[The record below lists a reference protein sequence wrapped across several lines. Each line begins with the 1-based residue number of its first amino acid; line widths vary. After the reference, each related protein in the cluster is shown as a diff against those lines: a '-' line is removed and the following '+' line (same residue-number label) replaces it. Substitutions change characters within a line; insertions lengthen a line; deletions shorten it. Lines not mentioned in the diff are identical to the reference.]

1 MTLKGYPC
9 LNAIIYFSFLILL
22 GCSENEEIKP
32 LKATIATLEVD
43 VPSVGGAI
51 FSGELSGH
59 ELVEEH
65 GFICSEDSSFTSYKT
80 LYLSKGIPQ
89 RSGLYEYELATGL
102 EQDKVYFFK
111 AFMASRGKIEY
122 GVTKS
127 FLSNGSLPPKIESV
141 YPDKGYIG
149 STVTIKGENLNWGNS
164 YYTRVFLGEVEVN
177 PVVKSDTII
186 TFIVPDYIK
195 TNEFPIKV
203 TVFDK
208 ETEGV
213 PFTLY
218 APEIHEIEP
227 ASATYRDIVTLKGLH
242 FDTIPERNLLL
253 LGNEK
258 AVVLSST
265 RTEIKFVV
273 PDEFRSDK
281 GLITLQSQVQEITSS
296 DYFFLKQPVIESFAS
311 CTEALAEFELIGE
324 NFHPNPQQNHV
335 YFEGT
340 EAEVLSG
347 DTKKLVVTV
356 PYGPFPDAKTKVS
369 VRIAETSVVNNNE
382 ICIQDPWVMVT
393 DQLPFTYYGNI
404 GSFTAEDRAYVF
416 SDEKLWIYNPDDTK
430 WKGEE
435 IPFSITYGIGS
446 STYNGQKAYVY
457 SSDYNDNFWEY
468 NPANSQ
474 WVKKADFPGHI
485 RSGAAMFSIGNNV
498 FLGVGQYSSG
508 LSQSPLHDFYK
519 YDPAKNQWVEIQSLV
534 TDQYTG
540 RIRMSSFVI
549 GDNAYLAGGA
559 LNSGHYSAWKFN
571 GVTEEWER
579 IADMPE
585 VVSYT
590 ASFVYKGK
598 GYITSAGGWGVL
610 GNECFQYDPTTN
622 KWELFYPVGPVGR
635 YNGFAFTLRGIPYVG
650 GGYQSFTDVNV
661 GSQMLQLFD

>member
-1 MTLKGYPC
+1 MTLKGYPW
-9 LNAIIYFSFLILL
+9 LNAVFYFSILILL
-22 GCSENEEIKP
+22 GCSENEEIKH
-32 LKATIATLEVD
+32 LKTTIVTLEVD
-43 VPSVGGAI
+43 VPSVGGAV

-59 ELVEEH
+59 ELVEDH
-65 GFICSEDSSFTSYKT
+65 GFIYSDDSTFASYKT
-80 LYLSKGIPQ
+80 LYLSIGAPQ
-89 RSGLYEYELATGL
+89 RSGLYKYEIATGL
-102 EQDKVYFFK
+102 EKDKVYFFK
-111 AFMASRGKIEY
+111 AFIVSKGMIAY

-127 FLSNGSLPPKIESV
+127 FLSNGSLPPKIESIF
-141 YPDKGYIG
+141 PDKGYIG
-149 STVTIKGENLNWGNS
+149 SRVTIKGEHLNWGIS

-177 PVVKSDTII
+177 PIVKTDTII
-186 TFIVPDYIK
+186 TFIVPEYIK
-195 TNEFPIKV
+195 DSQFPITV
-203 TVFDK
+203 TVFDN
-208 ETEGV
+208 EAEGG

-218 APEIHEIEP
+218 APEINEIEP

-258 AVVLSST
+258 AVVISST

-273 PDEFRSDK
+273 PDEFRSDR
-281 GLITLQSQVQEITSS
+281 GLITLQSQVQEITFS
-296 DYFFLKQPVIESFAS
+296 DYFFLKQPVIESFAG
-311 CTEALAEFELIGE
+311 CTEVLAEFELIGE
-324 NFHPNPQQNHV
+324 NFHPNPHQNHV
-335 YFEGT
+335 YFGDT

-356 PYGPFPDAKTKVS
+356 PYGPFPDAKTKVR
-369 VRIAETSVVNNNE
+369 VRIAETSVVNSNE

-393 DQLPFTYYGNI
+393 DQLPFTYYSNI
-404 GSFTAEDRAYVF
+404 GSFTTEDRAYVF
-416 SDEKLWIYNPDDTK
+416 SNEKLWIYNPDDTK

-435 IPFSITYGIGS
+435 IPFSNTYGVGS

-457 SSDYNDNFWEY
+457 NSDYNNNFWEY
-468 NPANSQ
+468 NPQNSQ
-474 WVKKADFPGHI
+474 WIKKADFPGHI
-485 RSGAAMFSIGNNV
+485 RSVAAMFSIGNNV

-519 YDPAKNQWVEIQSLV
+519 YDPVKNQWVEIQSLV
-534 TDQYTG
+534 TDQYSG

-559 LNSGHYSAWKFN
+559 LNSGHYGAWKFD
-571 GVTEEWER
+571 GLTEKWEP

-598 GYITSAGGWGVL
+598 GYISTAGGLGVS
-610 GNECFQYDPTTN
+610 GKECYQYDPKTN
-622 KWELFYPVGPVGR
+622 RWELFYPVGPLGR

-650 GGYQSFTDVNV
+650 GGYQSFSSVNV
-661 GSQMLQLFD
+661 SYQMLQLFD